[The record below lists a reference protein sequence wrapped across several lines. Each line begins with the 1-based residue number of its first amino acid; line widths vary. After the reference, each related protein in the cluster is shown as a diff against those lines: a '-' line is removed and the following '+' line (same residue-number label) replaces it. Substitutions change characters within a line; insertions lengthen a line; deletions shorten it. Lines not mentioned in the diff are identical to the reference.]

1 MNSWNKTVKIYP
13 IWLSVHL
20 PSLQWESYW
29 RWVSAVGVWLQWRPS
44 WNSKIPCFLCQKQ
57 KQKKNSTWERT
68 QNQGSQLVC
77 VIYCG
82 GPDRVR
88 FWSGPP
94 GLMDCLISLM
104 TRFTHC
110 VLAWH
115 QSARTGPGPRP
126 TAEAPNLS
134 RLPKHGIDGTILLFN
149 LSP

>member
-1 MNSWNKTVKIYP
+1 MKIHT

-20 PSLQWESYW
+20 PSLQWEPYW
-29 RWVSAVGVWLQWRPS
+29 RWVSAVGVWLRWRQS
-44 WNSKIPCFLCQKQ
+44 WNSKIPCYLRQKQ
-57 KQKKNSTWERT
+57 KQKKNSVWEKT
-68 QNQGSQLVC
+68 QKQSSQLVC

-88 FWSGPP
+88 LWSGPP

-115 QSARTGPGPRP
+115 QSVRKGPGPRP